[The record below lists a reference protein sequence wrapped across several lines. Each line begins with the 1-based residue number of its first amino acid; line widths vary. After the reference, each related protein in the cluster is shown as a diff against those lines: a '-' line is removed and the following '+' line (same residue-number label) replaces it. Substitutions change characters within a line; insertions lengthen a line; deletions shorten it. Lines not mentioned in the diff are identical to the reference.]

1 MKRALAALALLAS
14 CQPAYADSF
23 QTREIAFQALNAA
36 DAAQTCHIVGT
47 GRGVELN
54 PILGRHPKCGEVI
67 AFKAGVGVL
76 HYLLADYLRDRD
88 PRAARLFQIATIAVQ
103 GGVVAANLRFTF

>member
-1 MKRALAALALLAS
+1 MKRALAALALIAT
-14 CQPAYADSF
+14 PAHADGF

-54 PILGRHPKCGEVI
+54 PLLGRHPSCGKVI

-76 HYLLADYLRDRD
+76 HYLLADYFRDRD
-88 PRAARLFQIATIAVQ
+88 PRAARIFQIATIAIQ
-103 GGVVAANLRFTF
+103 GGVVTANMRLVF